1 MKNFIISTL
10 VFAVTT
16 LSAMAQVDSIQKPK
30 PLKIRHAEPLYMD
43 LIRDLGARK
52 GEKEWNVGYGIEGHK
67 DYTVNHSFVEYEFS
81 PVNRL
86 GLEIEVPFAF
96 YRSAQAQ
103 EGAAIPRNR
112 VEGLKVAAQY
122 TFLVSEKQQ
131 MSMAVGYMH
140 EFRAHSFYSMNRG
153 RGMLKGNSISPF
165 FIVAKK
171 WGDRINTML
180 YTGPEW
186 EFTPE
191 ESKRELFYQTNASM
205 HYVLPGGHFVGV
217 EVNDEAS
224 ASSHHT
230 VNHHTVIRPQM
241 KLVLAS
247 NLALGLVTG
256 IPTNFRNNGMSFMA
270 RIIFEPKRR

>member
-1 MKNFIISTL
+1 
-10 VFAVTT
+10 
-16 LSAMAQVDSIQKPK
+16 
-30 PLKIRHAEPLYMD
+30 
-43 LIRDLGARK
+43 
-52 GEKEWNVGYGIEGHK
+52 
-67 DYTVNHSFVEYEFS
+67 
-81 PVNRL
+81 
-86 GLEIEVPFAF
+86 
-96 YRSAQAQ
+96 
-103 EGAAIPRNR
+103 

-205 HYVLPGGHFVGV
+205 HYVLPSGHFVGV

-224 ASSHHT
+224 ASGHHT